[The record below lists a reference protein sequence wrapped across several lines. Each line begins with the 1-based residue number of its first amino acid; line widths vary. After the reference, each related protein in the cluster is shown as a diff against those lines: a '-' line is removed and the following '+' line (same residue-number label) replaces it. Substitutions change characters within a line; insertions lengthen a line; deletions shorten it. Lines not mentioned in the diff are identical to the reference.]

1 MSTFNGTPIP
11 LGQVQSSYSD
21 QMATAL
27 AGQLYS
33 ESDINLTDSVLV
45 NEANGIV
52 CGLGVVSAVNTTAR
66 RPGIN
71 DTSIS
76 LPAGS
81 EAAADFAGV
90 VIRPHTAFSSG
101 ENNAYVKDNWGA
113 MLLSGQRVGGRVWVT
128 AYLGATVGAAPFWRI
143 KTAVGTDTTT
153 PLGGFCG
160 SAITGVTAAI
170 AATGSVTNSAVPADA
185 STLQIGS
192 VTYRFKGTMAQ
203 AQDIKLESSLDATM
217 AHLVKVIN
225 GTSSEGVD
233 CYAGTT
239 TQAATLLAAY
249 NSPVLSMTAV
259 TAGTSGNSIALVE
272 TGSTMIVSAATLTGG
287 AAAVT
292 TTDTVQ
298 LTGYAK
304 WGNTATAGNLAKLV
318 IG

>member
-1 MSTFNGTPIP
+1 MATFNGTAIP
-11 LGQVQSSYSD
+11 LGQIQSSYSD

-45 NEANGIV
+45 DEADGIT
-52 CGLGVVSAVNTTAR
+52 CGLGVISAVNASAT
-66 RPGIN
+66 RPGVN

-76 LPAGS
+76 LPAGT
-81 EAAADFAGV
+81 EAATDFAGV
-90 VIRPHTAFSSG
+90 VIRPFTAFSSG
-101 ENNAYVKDNWGA
+101 DNAAYIKDNWGA
-113 MLLSGQRVGGRVWVT
+113 MLLSGSRVGGRVWVT
-128 AYLGATVGAAPFWRI
+128 AYLGATNGAAPYWRI
-143 KTAVGTDTTT
+143 KADVGTDTTT
-153 PLGGFCG
+153 PVGGFCG
-160 SAITGVTAAI
+160 SAITGVTPAV

-192 VTYRFKGTMAQ
+192 VTYRFKSTMAA
-203 AQDIKLESSLDATM
+203 AQDIKLEATLDATM

-225 GTSSEGVD
+225 GTSTEGVD

-249 NSPVLSMTAV
+249 NSPVLSLTAV

-287 AAAVT
+287 AAATT

-304 WGNTATAGNLAKLV
+304 WGNTASAGGLAKLV